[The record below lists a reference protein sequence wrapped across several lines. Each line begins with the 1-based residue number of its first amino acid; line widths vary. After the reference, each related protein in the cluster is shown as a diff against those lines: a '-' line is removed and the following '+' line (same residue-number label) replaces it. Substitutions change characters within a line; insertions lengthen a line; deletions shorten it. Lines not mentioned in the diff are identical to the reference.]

1 MWFLH
6 DGAVWLCCLENWLGS
21 STNHM
26 QGWMTVWECC
36 RYALER
42 GCLFVT
48 VLKWKGLRVE
58 WIPWSLQGGHCR
70 CRHVTMM
77 ECVSGRL
84 IRHPSVAAALA
95 NVFAASGSDYK
106 EEELSFIFSILNL
119 LFFRHPHQIHTWTY
133 CIFLCSTETDGLF
146 GRKRV
151 FLPKKSLPKPGA
163 NSIG

>member
-1 MWFLH
+1 MEQVRLC
-6 DGAVWLCCLENWLGS
+6 AVLSTENWLDS
-21 STNHM
+21 SMNHM

-58 WIPWSLQGGHCR
+58 WIPWSLQGGRCHCR

-119 LFFRHPHQIHTWTY
+119 LFFSSSPPNSYLNILHFF
-133 CIFLCSTETDGLF
+133 CIRPKLTDYSAERECF
-146 GRKRV
+146 YRKKACRNRV
-151 FLPKKSLPKPGA
+151 P
-163 NSIG
+163 IQ